1 MSEYTEPTL
10 RAGRNR
16 GGCLILVIALVILL
30 GMLMWFMLWG
40 RALPEPDEPPV
51 PVEERAG

>member
-16 GGCLILVIALVILL
+16 GGCLVLGIALVILL
-30 GMLMWFMLWG
+30 GLLMWFMLWG
-40 RALPEPDEPPV
+40 RAMPEPDEPPG
-51 PVEERAG
+51 PVEERAN